1 MMKMTRAATKKTSM
15 TTKLWPIQ
23 TATACKLKWAWST
36 LYLNSGT
43 TASCHRT
50 AHSELNADNFF
61 NFHNTGIKVQ
71 DRQNMLE
78 GKWPEKNCSYCKT
91 VEDVKGVS
99 DRMRHLSIPYS
110 IPPELEHDHNAVNI
124 SPTLLEV
131 YFNNTCN
138 LSCLYC
144 SPSLSSSIQAEN
156 QTHGEFK
163 QGQVWLKNNDSHFK
177 DLVPYFWQWFAVKFS
192 TISRFH
198 VLGGEPF
205 YQKEFEKLL
214 DMIDQYPNPECIL
227 NVVTNLSTSTE
238 RLTQFVEKFKSL
250 LVQKKLKR
258 IDITCSIDC
267 WGPQQ
272 EYVRWGLNLVE
283 WEKNF
288 TYLLLQKYLHL
299 NINQTIGTLT
309 IRTMPDLLEK
319 LAEWRKIHKI
329 GHWFS
334 GVDPGPGYLKA
345 GKLPGYVFEQDRD
358 RILSL
363 MPQDTEENTH
373 AYEYMQGIF
382 KQICQPEYDPDDIK
396 DLIIFLDEK
405 DRRRGTNWETLFPW
419 LVEYRK
425 YVV

>member
-1 MMKMTRAATKKTSM
+1 M

-36 LYLNSGT
+36 LYLNNGT

-50 AHSELNADNFF
+50 AFSELNADNFF
-61 NFHNTGIKVQ
+61 NFHNTEIKVQ
-71 DRQNMLE
+71 DRQNMLA
-78 GKWPEKNCSYCKT
+78 GKWPEKNCLYCKS
-91 VEDVKGVS
+91 VEDAGGTS
-99 DRMRHLSIPYS
+99 DRMRQLSVPYS
-110 IPPELEHDHNAVNI
+110 IPSELEYDHTAVNV

-138 LSCLYC
+138 LGCLYC
-144 SPSLSSSIQAEN
+144 SSSLSSSIQAEN

-163 QGQVWLKNNDSHFK
+163 QGKVWLKNKNSHFK
-177 DLVPYFWQWFAVKFS
+177 DLAPYFWEWFAEKFS
-192 TISRFH
+192 TIHRFH

-227 NVVTNLSTSTE
+227 NIVTNLSISTE
-238 RLTQFVEKFKSL
+238 RLKQFVERFKSL
-250 LVQKKLKR
+250 LAQKKLKR

-288 TYLLLQKYLHL
+288 TYLLSQKYLYL

-309 IRTMPDLLEK
+309 IKTMPNLLEK

-334 GVDPGPGYLKA
+334 GVDPDPEYLKA
-345 GKLPGYVFEQDRD
+345 GKLPGHVFEQDRD

-363 MPQDTEENTH
+363 MPQDTDENIQ
-373 AYEYMQGIF
+373 AYEYMKGIF
-382 KQICQPEYDPDDIK
+382 KQICQPEYNSDDIK
-396 DLIIFLDEK
+396 DLIVFLDEK